1 MSRELNPELFPGVK
15 QAEVPIPVDSRGD
28 TSGLPAKQEEW
39 RMMVSQF
46 ELMKRKIKETEAR
59 VEMTNSRLTEFM
71 GAAKV
76 RFERLA
82 GMNQRLEELVKAN
95 LHDLTNKQS
104 QMMSR
109 VNERK
114 VGDAKIQELVDRHNQ
129 LVQSFEQRMNQLQK
143 VVAEQEMQL
152 ITSRAEIKDATQEI
166 MRLKRI

>member
-1 MSRELNPELFPGVK
+1 M
-15 QAEVPIPVDSRGD
+15 
-28 TSGLPAKQEEW
+28 LPAETRSDASHAGPKDEEF

-46 ELMKRKIKETEAR
+46 ELLKRKMKEQEAR
-59 VEMTNSRLTEFM
+59 IEMTNSRLTEFV

-82 GMNQRLEELVKAN
+82 GMHQRLEELVKAN
-95 LHDLTNKQS
+95 LQDLTNKQA
-104 QMMSR
+104 QVISR
-109 VNERK
+109 INERK

-129 LVQSFEQRMNQLQK
+129 LVQNFELRMSQLQK

-152 ITSRAEIKDATQEI
+152 ITSRSELKDATQEI